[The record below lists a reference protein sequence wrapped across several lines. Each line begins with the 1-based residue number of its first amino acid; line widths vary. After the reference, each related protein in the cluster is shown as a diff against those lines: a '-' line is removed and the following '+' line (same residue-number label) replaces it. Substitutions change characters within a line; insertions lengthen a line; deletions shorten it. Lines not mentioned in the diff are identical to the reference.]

1 MTTKFN
7 PGEEVLLLAKVT
19 QIAID
24 GTETNQAVRYN
35 VECTA
40 GTGEA
45 YTFWID
51 EDRIVTRAF

>member
-1 MTTKFN
+1 MKTKYN
-7 PGEEVLLLAKVT
+7 PGEEVLLLAKVM

-24 GTETNQAVRYN
+24 GNEINQTVRYN
-35 VECTA
+35 VECIA
-40 GTGEA
+40 SMGES